1 MHRLTALVGVVL
13 IMALFQNLTAA
24 GALEARA
31 TLALGFLLIA
41 ALLGGD
47 LARRVGLPRVT
58 GYLLIGLAVG
68 PEWLGLVRADETQAM
83 GFISDAAVA
92 LIALAA
98 GGELKRETLRAQRRM
113 LTRVS
118 LAVTLTPLVI
128 VTAVLL
134 TVTPWM
140 PLTAH
145 QPLGDA
151 LAIVLV
157 IGIITAAF
165 SPAVTLAVMDETGAR
180 GPVASTVL
188 AVTVLTNVGVAAAF
202 ALAVSLAQPL
212 MSAGTLDLGVLVR
225 AIGGLLGSVVAGVL
239 VGVVMAA
246 YLRRIQR
253 DTPLFLV
260 GIAFIL
266 AALSRQMGL
275 DLVLPG
281 LAAGFYLEN
290 FSRVEGDRLLGALQ
304 RGSAPVY
311 VVFFA
316 LTGAHLHLAALAELW
331 PWVLLVI
338 GLRVQGLRLGMHW
351 AGRDPIV
358 TPDLARHGWLGF
370 ISQAGLA
377 LGVASLVRRAF
388 PEWGVSLQTL
398 IVAMIGVHEVFGPIL
413 FRRALRLAGEV
424 RESVDDAAP
433 VLVAQPAVADR
444 RGGV

>member
-47 LARRVGLPRVT
+47 LARRVGMPRIT
-58 GYLLIGLAVG
+58 GFLVIGLAVG
-68 PEWLGLVRADETQAM
+68 PQWLGLVRADELQVL
-83 GFISDAAVA
+83 GFISDAAIT

-98 GGELKRETLRAQRRM
+98 GGELKVETLRAERRA
-113 LTRVS
+113 LTRIS
-118 LAVTLTPLVI
+118 LGATLTPLLLV
-128 VTAVLL
+128 VLVLL
-134 TVTPWM
+134 TVVRWM

-145 QPLGDA
+145 QPFGDA
-151 LAIVLV
+151 LAVVLV
-157 IGIITAAF
+157 IGIVTAAF
-165 SPAVTLAVMDETGAR
+165 SPAATLAVMDETGAR
-180 GPVASTVL
+180 GPFSSTVL
-188 AVTVLTNVGVAAAF
+188 AVTVLTNVGVAV
-202 ALAVSLAQPL
+202 ALALALGLTQSF
-212 MSAGTLDLGVLVR
+212 MSAGTLDVGVLGGAV
-225 AIGGLLGSVVAGVL
+225 GGLVASVAAGGL
-239 VGVVMAA
+239 VGVVVAA

-260 GIAFIL
+260 GIAFVL
-266 AALSRQMGL
+266 AALSRLLGL

-290 FSRVEGDRLLGALQ
+290 YARMEGDRLLGALQ

-311 VVFFA
+311 MVFFA
-316 LTGAHLHLAALAELW
+316 LAGAGLHLAALAELW
-331 PWVLLVI
+331 PWVLLVV
-338 GLRVQGLRLGMHW
+338 GLRAQGLRLGMHW
-351 AGRDPIV
+351 AGRDPSV
-358 TPDLARHGWLGF
+358 TADLARRGWLGF

-377 LGVASLVRRAF
+377 LGVAAVARRAF

-398 IVAMIGVHEVFGPIL
+398 IVAMIAVHELVGPIL

-433 VLVAQPAVADR
+433 ALGAQPAVADR

>member
-47 LARRVGLPRVT
+47 LARRVGLPRIT
-58 GYLLIGLAVG
+58 GFLLIGLMVG
-68 PEWLGLVRADETQAM
+68 PQWLGMVRADELEAL
-83 GFISDAAVA
+83 GFISDAAVT

-98 GGELKRETLRAQRRM
+98 GGELKLEMLRTQRRA
-113 LTRVS
+113 LTRIS
-118 LAVTLTPLVI
+118 LGVTLVPLI
-128 VTAVLL
+128 FVTAVLL

-145 QPLGDA
+145 QPFGDA
-151 LAIVLV
+151 LAVVLV
-157 IGIITAAF
+157 LGVVTAAF

-180 GPVASTVL
+180 GPFASSVL
-188 AVTVLTNVGVAAAF
+188 AVTVLTNVAVAVVL
-202 ALAVSLAQPL
+202 ALALGLLQPL
-212 MSAGTLDLGVLVR
+212 MSVGTLDLAVLARV
-225 AIGGLLGSVVAGVL
+225 AGGLVGSIVAGVL
-239 VGVVMAA
+239 VGLTTAA
-246 YLRRIQR
+246 YLRRIER

-260 GIAFIL
+260 GLAFVL
-266 AALSRQMGL
+266 AALGRLLGL

-281 LAAGFYLEN
+281 LVAGFYLEN
-290 FSRVEGDRLLGALQ
+290 FARVEGDRLLGALQ
-304 RGSAPVY
+304 RGSGPVY
-311 VVFFA
+311 MTFFA
-316 LTGAHLHLAALAELW
+316 LTGAGLHVVALGELW
-331 PWVLLVI
+331 PWLLLVM
-338 GLRVQGLRLGMHW
+338 GLRAQGLRLGMHW

-358 TPDLARHGWLGF
+358 TADLARHGWLGF

-377 LGVASLVRRAF
+377 LGVAAVARRAF
-388 PEWGVSLQTL
+388 PEWGVSLQTM
-398 IVAMIGVHEVFGPIL
+398 IVAMIGLHEVVGPIL

-424 RESVDDAAP
+424 REDVDAVAPAVDAE
-433 VLVAQPAVADR
+433 PAVAAG